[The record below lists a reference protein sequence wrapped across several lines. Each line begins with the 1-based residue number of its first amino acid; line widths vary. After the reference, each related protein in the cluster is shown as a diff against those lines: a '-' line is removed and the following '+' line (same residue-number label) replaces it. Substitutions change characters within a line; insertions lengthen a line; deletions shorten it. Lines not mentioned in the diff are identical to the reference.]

1 LEGYR
6 TGGTLHIVINNQIG
20 FTTEPHQG
28 RSTTYATD
36 IAKMLQIPIF
46 HVNGEDP
53 EAVAQVVSLAMDFR
67 KEFKRDVVIDLYA
80 FRRWGHNEGDEPRFT
95 QPTMYSEIDKR
106 PSVRQNYLDR
116 LLGLGKI
123 AREEADQIQRERTE
137 KLESEFEASK
147 NEPFKP
153 DTQTLQGPWKKY
165 FGGPEPDLDLDTNCS
180 PEEFAELMTGLTRM
194 PVEFNT
200 NKKLKRPLQLRRE
213 MAQGNAPVDWASAE
227 ALAFG
232 ATLVSGRHIRLTGQ
246 DVERGTFSHRH
257 AVLHD
262 MDSNTTFTP
271 LNHLREK
278 QAKIEIVNSPLCEAG
293 VLGFE
298 YGYSLDYPDGLV
310 AWEAQFGDFW
320 NVAQVIVD
328 QFIASAEDKW
338 NRLSGLVMLLP
349 HGFEGQGPEHCSARL
364 ERFLLM
370 AAEHNIQVTQPTTPA
385 QYFHLLRRQV
395 VSPWRKPLV
404 VLTPKS
410 LLRHPAVISPMA
422 DFTRSRFHKV
432 LTDQEIHGD
441 HVQRTLLCT
450 GKIYYDLVDTRAERK
465 IDNVRIVRVEQLYPL
480 KISELMEALAGS
492 PEGSEVMW
500 VQDEPTN
507 MGAWSYIKL
516 HFGDE
521 IAQRYVL
528 TKATRPESAS
538 PSTGS
543 LAAHKLEHRDL
554 MDEAFAGISA
564 GVASVS
570 ASAGV

>member
-1 LEGYR
+1 
-6 TGGTLHIVINNQIG
+6 
-20 FTTEPHQG
+20 
-28 RSTTYATD
+28 
-36 IAKMLQIPIF
+36 
-46 HVNGEDP
+46 
-53 EAVAQVVSLAMDFR
+53 
-67 KEFKRDVVIDLYA
+67 
-80 FRRWGHNEGDEPRFT
+80 
-95 QPTMYSEIDKR
+95 MYSEIDKR

-165 FGGPEPDLDLDTNCS
+165 FGGPEPESLDLDTNCS
-180 PEEFAELMTGLTRM
+180 PEEFEELMTGLTRM
-194 PVEFNT
+194 PAGFNT
-200 NKKLKRPLQLRRE
+200 NKKLKRPLQSRRE

-395 VSPWRKPLV
+395 ISPWRKPLV

-410 LLRHPAVISPMA
+410 LLRHAAVVSPMA

-450 GKIYYDLVDTRAERK
+450 GKIYYDLVDTRSERK

>member
-1 LEGYR
+1 
-6 TGGTLHIVINNQIG
+6 
-20 FTTEPHQG
+20 
-28 RSTTYATD
+28 
-36 IAKMLQIPIF
+36 
-46 HVNGEDP
+46 
-53 EAVAQVVSLAMDFR
+53 
-67 KEFKRDVVIDLYA
+67 
-80 FRRWGHNEGDEPRFT
+80 
-95 QPTMYSEIDKR
+95 MYSEIDKR

-180 PEEFAELMTGLTRM
+180 PEEFEELMTGLTRM
-194 PVEFNT
+194 PAGFNT
-200 NKKLKRPLQLRRE
+200 NKKLKRPLQSRRE

>member
-1 LEGYR
+1 
-6 TGGTLHIVINNQIG
+6 
-20 FTTEPHQG
+20 
-28 RSTTYATD
+28 
-36 IAKMLQIPIF
+36 M
-46 HVNGEDP
+46 
-53 EAVAQVVSLAMDFR
+53 
-67 KEFKRDVVIDLYA
+67 
-80 FRRWGHNEGDEPRFT
+80 
-95 QPTMYSEIDKR
+95 
-106 PSVRQNYLDR
+106 
-116 LLGLGKI
+116 
-123 AREEADQIQRERTE
+123 
-137 KLESEFEASK
+137 
-147 NEPFKP
+147 
-153 DTQTLQGPWKKY
+153 
-165 FGGPEPDLDLDTNCS
+165 
-180 PEEFAELMTGLTRM
+180 
-194 PVEFNT
+194 
-200 NKKLKRPLQLRRE
+200 
-213 MAQGNAPVDWASAE
+213 
-227 ALAFG
+227 
-232 ATLVSGRHIRLTGQ
+232 
-246 DVERGTFSHRH
+246 
-257 AVLHD
+257 
-262 MDSNTTFTP
+262 
-271 LNHLREK
+271 
-278 QAKIEIVNSPLCEAG
+278 
-293 VLGFE
+293 
-298 YGYSLDYPDGLV
+298 
-310 AWEAQFGDFW
+310 
-320 NVAQVIVD
+320 IVD

-395 VSPWRKPLV
+395 ISPWRKPLV

-410 LLRHPAVISPMA
+410 LLRHPAVVSPMA

-450 GKIYYDLVDTRAERK
+450 GKIYYDLVDARAERK
-465 IDNVRIVRVEQLYPL
+465 IENVRIVRVEQLYPL
-480 KISELMEALAGS
+480 KSSELMEALAGS

-564 GVASVS
+564 GVSSVS